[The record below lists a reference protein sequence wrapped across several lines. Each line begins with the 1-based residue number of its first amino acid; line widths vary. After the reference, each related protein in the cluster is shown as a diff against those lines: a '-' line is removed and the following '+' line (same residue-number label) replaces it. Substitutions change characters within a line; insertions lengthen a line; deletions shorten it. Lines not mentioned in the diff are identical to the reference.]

1 MNDHRAFFG
10 DTACFGRHGGRSAHD
25 PEQLVKNVQVIDGA
39 VNCTYPIYAF
49 SDELFS

>member
-1 MNDHRAFFG
+1 MAQLLWTNFRTNARP
-10 DTACFGRHGGRSAHD
+10 TIRSSF
-25 PEQLVKNVQVIDGA
+25 VKNVQVIDGA